1 MDTIKTCS
9 GEKISSVS
17 DWVKNQI
24 KQEEIDK
31 YLENGHDFI
40 DDAKIKQTLQD
51 NQKVSKERIRGI
63 LEKAHEINLMDD
75 ADVAALVNVKDPDL
89 RQEVFQAA
97 EEIKKQ
103 VYDNRIVTFAP
114 LYLSSKCVNGCRYC
128 VSNVI
133 NC

>member
-103 VYDNRIVTFAP
+103 EKMLQKI
-114 LYLSSKCVNGCRYC
+114 K
-128 VSNVI
+128 
-133 NC
+133 

>member
-1 MDTIKTCS
+1 
-9 GEKISSVS
+9 
-17 DWVKNQI
+17 
-24 KQEEIDK
+24 
-31 YLENGHDFI
+31 
-40 DDAKIKQTLQD
+40 
-51 NQKVSKERIRGI
+51 
-63 LEKAHEINLMDD
+63 MDD

-128 VSNVI
+128 GFREDNGMQVRRVLSQGTS
-133 NC
+133 